1 MKYFLIYS
9 FFYLLLHQIHL
20 ITNMNSIF
28 LSFSSNIT
36 IKINK
41 TGRFNIYNNGETI
54 FGLYSMFEKPKTIYI
69 NGKKQESISNQYDFK
84 TENNIIK
91 LEWDEPLSICSGMF
105 WDCSE
110 IIEID
115 FSEFDS
121 SKNSQMLKM
130 FEGCSSLTSIN
141 FENFDTSKVIY
152 MGYMFYGCHSLTS
165 LDLSNFNTSQATWMN
180 NMFENCFSLIS
191 LNLSHFDTSKVTEMP
206 SMFANCHSLTYLD
219 ISNFNTSIIN
229 KMNDM
234 FYNCSLL
241 TTLNLS
247 SFTTSKVTN
256 INKMFSS
263 CSKLEYLNI
272 QNFHINDQVYYEIM
286 FAETPNN
293 LVICTDKTKINKIM
307 EEIQEKTCAI
317 IECSEDWRKKRKKLS
332 DIPSSCLSDCKSSGK
347 YEYNGKCLSNCFNL
361 GNYKIIINN
370 EENFC
375 GKICPKENPFLLPY
389 EQKCIKECE
398 INDINKKCFL
408 TYINDDSDDLM
419 LNHLQNNLKINT
431 FIDQNNDIIIEG
443 QNTKFNISKFDIT
456 NNLQNFEDCKNSFN
470 IIYSDIFIK
479 NEFYI
484 LTINSLN
491 NTKKFYE
498 VYYPL
503 DNDKTLIKLD
513 LDEFN
518 DNCYLKTDITKC
530 MNYSIKSIIKDK
542 CISCK
547 NGYYPYLNN
556 EEDYFVKCL
565 KYPFEEKYLY
575 LIENECYNFNTKFI
589 PNNIKCIN
597 DCRSDEIYRYEFNN
611 VCYKECPSNTIKSK
625 NNEFYC
631 EILCTKEL
639 PYEIIENHTCVSH
652 CSISDIYKN
661 ICKKNFIGENEP
673 KKTNLG
679 VKIVEEILNGNMG
692 DLLEQVLQN
701 NSIVIKENNTIHHI
715 TSLNNQKD
723 NNNLSTIV
731 FGDCEDRLKKIYNI
745 RNEEIIIYKI
755 EHKIEGFNI
764 PIIEYALF
772 NENGSIRL
780 NLSICENIKVKY
792 NIPVLI
798 DEKELYKY
806 DPSSDFYNNECN
818 KYSTDGKIDMTLFDR
833 KNEFNKNNL
842 SLCESKC
849 DFNGYNKTTS
859 DAICN
864 CNIENDLFY
873 SINDIHEN
881 SLLYEIKSEKSGSN
895 LGVTQCY
902 NIFTSPED
910 IKSNSGFFLLLIILV
925 IFLIVFILFCIKGRN
940 LLENEIDEIIHKKF
954 KNDNIEKKS
963 KRKAL
968 STKNVVTSIN
978 LERST
983 NKKRKKKKNQ
993 NKSINKTK
1001 SKKINNDD
1009 ISNNKVINKSTKNLI
1024 ENKNLDIVNDYELNK
1039 LSYIDALKY
1048 DKRSCCDY
1056 YTSLIKNKQI
1066 IAFTF
1071 CSFND
1076 YNSGIIKKYIFFL
1089 SFALHYTI
1097 NALFFTDS
1105 TMHKIYEDDGKY
1117 NISYQFPKILI
1128 SSICSTIILRI
1139 MLITLVLTDKS
1150 VLEVKNQ
1157 KTKNLAIDMKKK
1169 VMKCIKIKYTIFFVL
1184 NFTLLVLF
1192 WFYLTCFNGVYQNTQ
1207 TYLIENTLISF
1218 GISLIYPFI
1227 INIIPSALRFSSFD
1241 KKNKNKKESCLYKIS
1256 LLMQLL

>member
-1 MKYFLIYS
+1 MI
-9 FFYLLLHQIHL
+9 
-20 ITNMNSIF
+20 IT
-28 LSFSSNIT
+28 
-36 IKINK
+36 
-41 TGRFNIYNNGETI
+41 
-54 FGLYSMFEKPKTIYI
+54 
-69 NGKKQESISNQYDFK
+69 
-84 TENNIIK
+84 
-91 LEWDEPLSICSGMF
+91 
-105 WDCSE
+105 
-110 IIEID
+110 
-115 FSEFDS
+115 
-121 SKNSQMLKM
+121 
-130 FEGCSSLTSIN
+130 
-141 FENFDTSKVIY
+141 
-152 MGYMFYGCHSLTS
+152 
-165 LDLSNFNTSQATWMN
+165 
-180 NMFENCFSLIS
+180 
-191 LNLSHFDTSKVTEMP
+191 
-206 SMFANCHSLTYLD
+206 
-219 ISNFNTSIIN
+219 
-229 KMNDM
+229 
-234 FYNCSLL
+234 
-241 TTLNLS
+241 
-247 SFTTSKVTN
+247 
-256 INKMFSS
+256 
-263 CSKLEYLNI
+263 
-272 QNFHINDQVYYEIM
+272 
-286 FAETPNN
+286 
-293 LVICTDKTKINKIM
+293 
-307 EEIQEKTCAI
+307 
-317 IECSEDWRKKRKKLS
+317 
-332 DIPSSCLSDCKSSGK
+332 
-347 YEYNGKCLSNCFNL
+347 
-361 GNYKIIINN
+361 N

-375 GKICPKENPFLLPY
+375 GKICQRDNPFLLPY
-389 EQKCIKECE
+389 EQKCIKKCDL
-398 INDINKKCFL
+398 NDINKICFL
-408 TYINDDSDDLM
+408 TYNKDDSDDLM
-419 LNHLQNNLKINT
+419 LNHIKDNLKIKIINELH
-431 FIDQNNDIIIEG
+431 NDIIIEEKEVKFTFSKLDIMNNA
-443 QNTKFNISKFDIT
+443 QNFEKCKKSFDIT
-456 NNLQNFEDCKNSFN
+456 YNN
-470 IIYSDIFIK
+470 IYPKKD
-479 NEFYI
+479 FYI
-484 LTINSLN
+484 LSIILLN
-491 NTKKFYE
+491 DIKEEYE
-498 VYYPL
+498 IYYHL
-503 DNDKTLIKLD
+503 DNEEYLTKLD
-513 LDEFN
+513 LEEIDEK
-518 DNCYLKTDITKC
+518 CYLKTSISKC
-530 MNYSIKSIIKDK
+530 KDYSIKSLIDDK

-547 NGYYPYLNN
+547 NGYYPILNN
-556 EEDYFVKCL
+556 EGDSFVKCL

-575 LIENECYNFNTKFI
+575 LIKNNCSKDNNKFI
-589 PNNIKCIN
+589 PNNITCIN
-597 DCRSDEIYRYEFNN
+597 DCSMDKIYRYEFNN
-611 VCYKECPSNTIKSK
+611 VCYKKCPSNTKQSK

-631 EILCTKEL
+631 EISCTEEF
-639 PYEIIENHTCVSH
+639 PYEIIENQQCVSN
-652 CSISDIYKN
+652 CSISDLIKHR
-661 ICKKNFIGENEP
+661 CKINFKVQNEQ

-679 VKIVEEILNGNMG
+679 IKIVKEILNGNLG

-701 NSIVIKENNTIHHI
+701 KSIVFNENNTIHHI
-715 TSLNNQKD
+715 TSLNNQND
-723 NNNLSTIV
+723 NNNLSSIV
-731 FGDCEDRLKKIYNI
+731 FGDCEDRLKDRYNI
-745 RNEEIIIYKI
+745 WNEEIIIYKI

-764 PIIEYALF
+764 PIIEYVLF
-772 NENGSIRL
+772 NQNGSIRL
-780 NLSICENIKVKY
+780 NLSICENVKVEY

-798 DEKELYKY
+798 NEKELYKY
-806 DPSSDFYNNECN
+806 DPLSDFYNNECN
-818 KYSTDGKIDMTLFDR
+818 KYSTDGKVDMTLFDR

-873 SINDIHEN
+873 SISDINEN
-881 SLLYEIKSEKSGSN
+881 SLLYEIKNEKSSSN

-993 NKSINKTK
+993 NNKNQNKSINKTK
-1001 SKKINNDD
+1001 SKKINNDNN

-1024 ENKNLDIVNDYELNK
+1024 ENKNLDIDNDYELNK

-1184 NFTLLVLF
+1184 NFILLVLF

-1207 TYLIENTLISF
+1207 IYLIENTLISF

-1227 INIIPSALRFSSFD
+1227 INIIPSALRFCSFD

-1256 LLMQLL
+1256 LLVQLL